1 MTPSAIAFDEEGHGL
16 LWCGSAGSTISIY
29 LERKRERESVC
40 VFVCERE
47 TEREGERRVERESKR
62 GREGE
67 GARGRE
73 FMMKTEVAL

>member
-1 MTPSAIAFDEEGHGL
+1 M
-16 LWCGSAGSTISIY
+16 
-29 LERKRERESVC
+29 C
-40 VFVCERE
+40 VFVCVRE

>member
-1 MTPSAIAFDEEGHGL
+1 M
-16 LWCGSAGSTISIY
+16 
-29 LERKRERESVC
+29 C